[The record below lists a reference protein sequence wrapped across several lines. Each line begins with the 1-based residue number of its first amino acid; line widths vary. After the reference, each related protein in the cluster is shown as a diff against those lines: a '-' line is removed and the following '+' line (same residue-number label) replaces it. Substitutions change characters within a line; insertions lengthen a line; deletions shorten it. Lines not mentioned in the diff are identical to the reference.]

1 MTNSVSARLAFLYF
15 CSMDS
20 ATELLVLQYVSFT
33 VTTMMALLLV
43 FTRIHTQHLSRSYE
57 VSRWM
62 LFAALILDALH
73 YQLQIHCGFRAMG
86 DDVGALINIL
96 FYSPV
101 LYLISYVTVR
111 MAGIRDKKRTYI
123 YVASFSFLAILT
135 CFMIGWIKYRS
146 LHIQSLLYVTGALF
160 LATQLFFIIYPAA
173 EIRKRRRQFEDETAS
188 DINYYNM
195 YMTTGT
201 VLLFTMAVLVPAII
215 FSTRLLIILGPVF
228 LTVIF
233 FYIVCFVALGF
244 NLANVDEMIEIKEDS
259 IADSSTE
266 KMTPEQI
273 QSVERAMQD
282 FIKGHGYS
290 DQNLNETM
298 TARRLGISKNTFAK
312 YLSEY
317 KGETFRIWLS
327 NIRIEQAKR
336 MLRETNYSNETIAAE
351 CGFSSRSWMQQKFKT
366 ATGMTPNEWKDL
378 QRK

>member
-1 MTNSVSARLAFLYF
+1 MDKISQLAHSFI
-15 CSMDS
+15 
-20 ATELLVLQYVSFT
+20 TE
-33 VTTMMALLLV
+33 
-43 FTRIHTQHLSRSYE
+43 
-57 VSRWM
+57 
-62 LFAALILDALH
+62 
-73 YQLQIHCGFRAMG
+73 C
-86 DDVGALINIL
+86 N
-96 FYSPV
+96 
-101 LYLISYVTVR
+101 
-111 MAGIRDKKRTYI
+111 
-123 YVASFSFLAILT
+123 
-135 CFMIGWIKYRS
+135 
-146 LHIQSLLYVTGALF
+146 GALF

-201 VLLFTMAVLVPAII
+201 VLLFTMALLVPAII

-228 LTVIF
+228 LTIIF

-244 NLANVDEMIEIKEDS
+244 NLANVNEMIDNKEDS
-259 IADSSTE
+259 NADSSTG

-273 QSVERAMQD
+273 LSIERALQD
-282 FIKGHGYS
+282 FIKGNGYS

-298 TARRLGISKNTFAK
+298 AARRLGISKNSFAK

-351 CGFSSRSWMQQKFKT
+351 CGFSSRSWMQQKFKA